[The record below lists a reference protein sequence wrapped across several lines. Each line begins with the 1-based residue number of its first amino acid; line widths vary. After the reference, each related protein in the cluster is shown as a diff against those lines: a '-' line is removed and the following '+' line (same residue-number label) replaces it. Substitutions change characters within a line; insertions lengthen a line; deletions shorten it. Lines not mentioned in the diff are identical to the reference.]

1 MVSLTGQGRISGIND
16 ETIAHDVLAGAKM
29 LSTSAASAMGEAAT
43 PEVKQFFERCLRDST
58 EDHGR
63 LMQIMM
69 KKGWYQPYAAPEEQ
83 LAMDMQKAQNLIS
96 GKTQG
101 AMEGTFPRQS

>member
-1 MVSLTGQGRISGIND
+1 MSLTGRGRVSGLND
-16 ETIAHDVLAGAKM
+16 EVIAHDVLSGAKM
-29 LSTSAASAMGEAAT
+29 LSTSSASALGEAAT
-43 PEVKQFFERCLRDST
+43 PQVKQFFETCLRDAT

-69 KKGWYQPYAAPEEQ
+69 KRGWYQPYASPEEQ
-83 LAMDMQKAQNLIS
+83 LAMDMQKAQGVL
-96 GKTQG
+96 GGATQG